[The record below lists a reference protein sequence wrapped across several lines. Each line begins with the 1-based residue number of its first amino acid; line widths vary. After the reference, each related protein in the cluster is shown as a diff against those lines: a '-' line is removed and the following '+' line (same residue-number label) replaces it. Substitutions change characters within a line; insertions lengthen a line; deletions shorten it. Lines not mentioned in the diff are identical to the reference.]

1 MRALAI
7 DQGTSAT
14 KAIVLDDEAGVL
26 ADVDVPV
33 TGLTYHGDA
42 VEQDPEALWESVVNA
57 GRAALAAVVDSG
69 VNVDGVGVGN
79 QGETVLAWRR
89 STGAPVTPAM
99 VWQDRRAGSV
109 TDARRAHAT
118 QLQEITGLPLDPYFA
133 APKMTWLSE
142 HLLDDAQR
150 NDPDVVVSTIDAWVL
165 HRLTGRYVTD
175 AATASRTLLLD
186 LADLKWS
193 PVACDVFGITPATL
207 PEIVGCDAPIGSTTA
222 FGPELQVSGA
232 IVDQQAALFAQG
244 CRSPGEAK
252 CTYGTGAFLLAT
264 LGAKPTASTSGLAT
278 SVAWVLG
285 ADRERA
291 YCVDGQVYTVG
302 AAVRWLERLG
312 IIAGPADLDSIGAT
326 VRTTDG
332 VQFVPSLAGVGAP
345 DWEPQARGAF
355 FGLSLATTRA
365 HLARAVGEG
374 IAAQVAGLVRAIE
387 HDLGIRLQALRV
399 DGGLTRSRLVMQ
411 AQADLLGIP
420 VEVYPHPCA
429 TAIGVG
435 ALALRGVAGSDRLGR
450 VRADLVTTDWT
461 PTQVYEPLISRDEA
475 DQRFSAWDAVYR
487 ATLDSGAD

>member
-1 MRALAI
+1 
-7 DQGTSAT
+7 
-14 KAIVLDDEAGVL
+14 
-26 ADVDVPV
+26 
-33 TGLTYHGDA
+33 
-42 VEQDPEALWESVVNA
+42 
-57 GRAALAAVVDSG
+57 
-69 VNVDGVGVGN
+69 
-79 QGETVLAWRR
+79 
-89 STGAPVTPAM
+89 
-99 VWQDRRAGSV
+99 
-109 TDARRAHAT
+109 
-118 QLQEITGLPLDPYFA
+118 
-133 APKMTWLSE
+133 
-142 HLLDDAQR
+142 
-150 NDPDVVVSTIDAWVL
+150 
-165 HRLTGRYVTD
+165 
-175 AATASRTLLLD
+175 
-186 LADLKWS
+186 
-193 PVACDVFGITPATL
+193 
-207 PEIVGCDAPIGSTTA
+207 
-222 FGPELQVSGA
+222 
-232 IVDQQAALFAQG
+232 
-244 CRSPGEAK
+244 
-252 CTYGTGAFLLAT
+252 
-264 LGAKPTASTSGLAT
+264 
-278 SVAWVLG
+278 
-285 ADRERA
+285 
-291 YCVDGQVYTVG
+291 
-302 AAVRWLERLG
+302 
-312 IIAGPADLDSIGAT
+312 

-435 ALALRGVAGSDRLGR
+435 ALALRGVAGSNRPGL